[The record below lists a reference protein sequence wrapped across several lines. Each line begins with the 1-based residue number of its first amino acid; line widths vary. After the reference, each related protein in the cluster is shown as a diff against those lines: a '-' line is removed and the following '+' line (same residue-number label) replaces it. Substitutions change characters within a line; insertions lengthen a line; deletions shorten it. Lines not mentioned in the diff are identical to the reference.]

1 MFNEIPNVPTAYVL
15 LNSDLGSDESII
27 TEAKKILASEK
38 NIQSEIQ
45 GVYGV
50 YDIVLKITTDTTDHL
65 RSIITN
71 KIRKINKVQSTLT
84 MMVIEEQERL

>member
-1 MFNEIPNVPTAYVL
+1 MPTAYVL
-15 LNSDLGSDESII
+15 LNSDLGTDVSII
-27 TEAKKILASEK
+27 TEIKQILTDESVKFEVR
-38 NIQSEIQ
+38 

-50 YDIVLKITTDTTDHL
+50 YDIVLKISSDNAEKL

-84 MMVIEEQERL
+84 MMVIEEQENL